1 MSFDYFDYGEERRF
15 SFLQVPKLLLT
26 GEKYKRLSGD
36 AKLLYSLML
45 DRTDLSRKNGWY
57 DERGHPFIF
66 YTQDDITDSLG
77 IGHSKAFTL
86 LADLERAGLILRIR
100 QGLGKPNRIYVGRFY
115 QNEDL
120 ADIQNSENRISGCP
134 EIGFQDIRKTDT
146 INTEY
151 KETEK
156 NKTEKPDSIRFLS
169 REESGS
175 EAEAKMLAAYLEATC
190 GFEALKKEY
199 PFRTDE
205 LDGIKELMIETCL
218 SKLPEI
224 RVGRQEKPK
233 GVVESRL
240 KKLDIN
246 HIRYVMDCMSENTT
260 NVRNMRQYLLAALF
274 NAPVTMGAHYQA
286 KYSHDRA
293 NGFV

>member
-1 MSFDYFDYGEERRF
+1 MNFEYFDYGEERRF

-26 GEKYKRLSGD
+26 EERYRKLSGD

-45 DRTDLSRKNGWY
+45 DRGSLSRQNKWY
-57 DERGHPFIF
+57 DERGHPFIYF
-66 YTQDDITDSLG
+66 TQDDITDSLG

-86 LADLERAGLILRIR
+86 LAELERTGLILRVR

-115 QNEDL
+115 QEESF
-120 ADIQNSENRISGCP
+120 ADIQNSENRISGST
-134 EIGFQDIRKTDT
+134 EIGFQELRKTDT
-146 INTEY
+146 NNTEY
-151 KETEK
+151 KDTEK
-156 NKTEKPDSIRFLS
+156 NDTEKPESIRFLS
-169 REESGS
+169 RGENGS
-175 EAEAKMLAAYLEATC
+175 EAEAEMLSAYLEATC

-205 LDGIKELMIETCL
+205 LDGIKALMIETCL

-224 RVGRQEKPK
+224 RVGKQEKPK

-240 KKLDIN
+240 KKLNIN
-246 HIRYVMDCMSENTT
+246 HIRYVMDCLEENTT
-260 NVRNMRQYLLAALF
+260 NVRNMRQYLLAVLF
-274 NAPVTMGAHYQA
+274 NAPVTMGAHYQT

-293 NGFV
+293 KGIV

>member
-224 RVGRQEKPK
+224 RVGKQEKPK

-240 KKLDIN
+240 KKLNIN

-293 NGFV
+293 NGIV

>member
-15 SFLQVPKLLLT
+15 SFLQVPKLLLS

-45 DRTDLSRKNGWY
+45 NRMDLSRKNGWY
-57 DERGHPFIF
+57 DERGHPFIY

-86 LADLERAGLILRIR
+86 LADLERAGLILRVR
-100 QGLGKPNRIYVGRFY
+100 QGLGKPNRIYIGRFY
-115 QNEDL
+115 QDESFV
-120 ADIQNSENRISGCP
+120 DIQNSENRISGNT
-134 EIGFQDIRKTDT
+134 ETRLQDIRKTDT

-151 KETEK
+151 KKTEK
-156 NKTEKPDSIRFLS
+156 NKTEKPDPIRFLS
-169 REESGS
+169 REKNGS
-175 EAEAKMLAAYLEATC
+175 EAEAEMLAAYLEITC

-205 LDGIKELMIETCL
+205 LDGIKELMIETCM

-224 RVGRQEKPK
+224 RVGKQEKPK

-240 KKLDIN
+240 KKLNIN

-293 NGFV
+293 KGIV

>member
-15 SFLQVPKLLLT
+15 SFLQVPKLLLS

-45 DRTDLSRKNGWY
+45 DRMDLSRKNGWY
-57 DERGHPFIF
+57 DGRGHPFIYF
-66 YTQDDITDSLG
+66 TIEDVTDGLG
-77 IGHSKAFTL
+77 IGHSKAASL
-86 LADLERAGLILRIR
+86 LTDLEKAGLILRVR

-115 QNEDL
+115 QDESL
-120 ADIQNSENRISGCP
+120 AEIKNSENRKSGIP
-134 EIGFQDIRKTDT
+134 EIGFQEFRKSETN
-146 INTEY
+146 NTEY

-156 NKTEKPDSIRFLS
+156 KKTEEPDSIRFRS
-169 REESGS
+169 REENRS
-175 EAEAKMLAAYLEATC
+175 EAEAEMLSAYLEITC

-205 LDGIKELMIETCL
+205 LDGIKALMIETCM

-224 RVGRQEKPK
+224 RVGKQEKPK

-240 KKLDIN
+240 KKLNIN

>member
-120 ADIQNSENRISGCP
+120 ADIQNSENRISGCL

-224 RVGRQEKPK
+224 RVGKQEKPK

-240 KKLDIN
+240 KKLNIN

-286 KYSHDRA
+286 KYSHDRTK
-293 NGFV
+293 GIV